1 MTTEKSKKGRPTKF
15 TSEISKDIINSLT
28 AGATLSDAARYV
40 GVTVTDIQHWI
51 ARKKDFGVKCNRA
64 IAQKR
69 ILALKMEYD
78 GIREGNQRVVNDFLN
93 REERK
98 RQNRENIKLKREEN
112 NLKNGN
118 IDRSINGADPSG
130 DGYLKTLID
139 AMQPSKTDKGNDD
152 ERPTECID
160 EPVRICADPVPQEG
174 SDSS

>member
-51 ARKKDFGVKCNRA
+51 ARKKDFGAKCNRA

-78 GIREGNQRVVNDFLN
+78 GIREGNQRVVSDFLN

-98 RQNRENIKLKREEN
+98 RQNRENIKLKRLEAEQKAIEEN
-112 NLKNGN
+112 GVISLSP
-118 IDRSINGADPSG
+118 ID
-130 DGYLKTLID
+130 L
-139 AMQPSKTDKGNDD
+139 NDWAA
-152 ERPTECID
+152 EQNAAFMGEQECT
-160 EPVRICADPVPQEG
+160 
-174 SDSS
+174 DSSDT

>member
-51 ARKKDFGVKCNRA
+51 ARKKDFGVKCKRA

-69 ILALKMEYD
+69 ILALKMEYE

-112 NLKNGN
+112 GVTSLSP
-118 IDRSINGADPSG
+118 ID
-130 DGYLKTLID
+130 L
-139 AMQPSKTDKGNDD
+139 NDWAA
-152 ERPTECID
+152 EQNAAFMGEQECT
-160 EPVRICADPVPQEG
+160 
-174 SDSS
+174 DSSDT

>member
-51 ARKKDFGVKCNRA
+51 KRKKDFGVKCNRA

-98 RQNRENIKLKREEN
+98 RQNRENIKLKRLEAEQ
-112 NLKNGN
+112 KAIEGNGVISLSP
-118 IDRSINGADPSG
+118 ID
-130 DGYLKTLID
+130 L
-139 AMQPSKTDKGNDD
+139 NDWAA
-152 ERPTECID
+152 EQNAAFMGEQECM
-160 EPVRICADPVPQEG
+160 
-174 SDSS
+174 DSSDT